1 MGEEEKK
8 LKTLPMFEEPFGN
21 MPVPPVPENEVYGP
35 TSNLPAIPPHPL
47 KSRREEVRRLK
58 LEGASRTD
66 IARAVEESVDTI
78 KKDLA
83 WLRKGGY
90 LPKD

>member
-1 MGEEEKK
+1 MTEEKK
-8 LKTLPMFEEPFGN
+8 LTTLPLFEETSGS
-21 MPVPPVPENEVYGP
+21 MPVPPLPEAAVDGP
-35 TSNLPAIPPHPL
+35 ASNLPAIPPHPL

-58 LEGASRTD
+58 LEGASRTQ
-66 IARAVEESVDTI
+66 IARAVEESVDTV
-78 KKDLA
+78 KKDLT

>member
-1 MGEEEKK
+1 MTEEKK
-8 LKTLPMFEEPFGN
+8 ATTLPLFEENSGS
-21 MPVPPVPENEVYGP
+21 MPVPPLPEAAVPGP
-35 TSNLPAIPPHPL
+35 ASGLSAIPPHPL

-66 IARAVEESVDTI
+66 IARAVEESVDI
-78 KKDLA
+78 VKKDLA

>member
-1 MGEEEKK
+1 MTEEKK
-8 LKTLPMFEEPFGN
+8 PTTLPLFGETFGS
-21 MPVPPVPENEVYGP
+21 VPLAPLPEAAADGP
-35 TSNLPAIPPHPL
+35 ASNLPAIPPHPL

-66 IARAVEESVDTI
+66 IARAVEESVDTV
-78 KKDLA
+78 KKDLI

-90 LPKD
+90 LPKE